1 MNAQILLAMP
11 SQRRD
16 RLLHLLGHHGLNVS
30 LASTSMEARQK
41 LMAPHTYELPLVDAE
56 LPDGSWR
63 DLIPLLVSSNPPCEM
78 VVCSRT
84 GDERLWAEVIQCGA
98 FDLIS
103 EPYEQQE
110 VIRIIQSAL
119 EGQYMRQFRRQ
130 AQARAS

>member
-1 MNAQILLAMP
+1 MNPQILLAMP
-11 SQRRD
+11 GQRRD
-16 RLLHLLGHHGLNVS
+16 KLLHLLGHSGLDVS
-30 LASTSMEARQK
+30 LASTSIEARQK
-41 LMAPHTYELPLVDAE
+41 LTPPHPYELLLVDAE

-78 VVCSRT
+78 VVCSRN
-84 GDERLWAEVIQCGA
+84 GDERLWAEAIQCGA

-119 EGQYMRQFRRQ
+119 EGQYMRQFRGQ
-130 AQARAS
+130 IQARAS

>member
-1 MNAQILLAMP
+1 MNHRILLAMP
-11 SQRRD
+11 GQRREK
-16 RLLHLLGHHGLNVS
+16 LVHLLGHHGLDVS
-30 LASTSMEARQK
+30 LASTSIEARQK
-41 LMAPHTYELPLVDAE
+41 LTAPHPYELLLVDAE

-98 FDLIS
+98 FDLIA

-110 VIRIIQSAL
+110 VIRILQSAL
-119 EGQYMRQFRRQ
+119 EGQYMRQFRGQ